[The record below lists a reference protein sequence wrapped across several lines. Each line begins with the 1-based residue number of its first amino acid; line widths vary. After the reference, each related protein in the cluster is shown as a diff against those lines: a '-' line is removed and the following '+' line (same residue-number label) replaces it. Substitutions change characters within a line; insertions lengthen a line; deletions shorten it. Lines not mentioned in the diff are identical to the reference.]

1 MLTFGGHT
9 TLALRRRDLLND
21 ETQKLLVQEIARCQP
36 RLRAF
41 VRCLLVRQSDVDDL
55 LQEVNAVLWE
65 KAEEFQPGTD
75 FWAWACQIA
84 RFKALN
90 QIRKYARERL
100 VFDPEVVERMAEV
113 AEQRLSQLDERR
125 EALEH
130 CLNKLAPAQRQLI
143 DLRYVDGHAIERIAE
158 AIGRPAGSIRQTLYR
173 IRSALLDCIEQQ
185 LAMGGTEA

>member
-1 MLTFGGHT
+1 M
-9 TLALRRRDLLND
+9 ND
-21 ETQKLLVQEIARCQP
+21 ETRKILVQEIARCQP

-65 KAEEFQPGTD
+65 KGDEFQPGTD
-75 FWAWACQIA
+75 FWAWASQVA

-90 QIRKYARERL
+90 LIRRYARERL
-100 VFDPEVVERMAEV
+100 VFDPEMLERMAEV

-125 EALEH
+125 DALEH
-130 CLNKLAPAQRQLI
+130 CLNRLAPAQRQLI

-158 AIGRPAGSIRQTLYR
+158 SIGRPAGSIRQTLYR
-173 IRSALLDCIEQQ
+173 IRGALLNCIEQQ
-185 LAMGGTEA
+185 LATGGTEA